1 MESVTTTKRLA
12 FVQACWHREIVD
24 QGRDAFVAEIGRHG
38 MSADQ
43 IDFYEVPGSL
53 EIPLQAKL
61 LAQTGKYA
69 TIVAA
74 GFVVNGGIYRHEFVA
89 QTVIDALMRVQL
101 DTDVPIISLVLTPQ
115 HFHEHGAHQKFFHEH
130 FKVKGAEAAVACVQT
145 LENIEKVLQVQ

>member
-1 MESVTTTKRLA
+1 MESSTTTKRIA

-24 QGRDAFVAEIGRHG
+24 QGRNAFVAEIGRHA
-38 MSADQ
+38 MSADR

-53 EIPLQAKL
+53 EIPLQAQL
-61 LAQTGKYA
+61 LAKTGKYS

-101 DTDVPIISLVLTPQ
+101 ETAVPIISLVLTPQ
-115 HFHEHGAHQKFFHEH
+115 HFHEHEAHHKFFHEH

>member
-1 MESVTTTKRLA
+1 MESVTTTKRIA

-38 MSADQ
+38 ISANQ

-74 GFVVNGGIYRHEFVA
+74 GFVVNGGIYRHSFVA
-89 QTVIDALMRVQL
+89 PTVLDALQRVQL
-101 DTDVPIISLVLTPQ
+101 ATELPIRSPVLTPL
-115 HFHEHGAHQKFFHEH
+115 HFH
-130 FKVKGAEAAVACVQT
+130 
-145 LENIEKVLQVQ
+145 